1 MVTELAELSE
11 KVTAEIH
18 DFLADSELAQQ
29 YGLDR
34 VPAIVVRGA
43 EDYGIRFYG
52 VPAGYEF
59 ASLLE
64 AIQAVGRGAHG
75 LPDAIVA
82 KLAQIKEPVHLQVMV
97 TPTCPHCAPAVVTAH
112 RLAMASE
119 KIKADMVEVSEFPQI
134 AVRYD
139 VQGVPKTIIN
149 EENSFVGSQPVPN
162 VVEEILQALGQ
173 G

>member
-1 MVTELAELSE
+1 MAVLKEKDRQEIAKLLADLEQDVQLIMFTQEHECEWCQVTREMVTELAELSE

-82 KLAQIKEPVHLQVMV
+82 KLAQIEKPVHLQVMV
-97 TPTCPHCAPAVVTAH
+97 TPT
-112 RLAMASE
+112 
-119 KIKADMVEVSEFPQI
+119 
-134 AVRYD
+134 
-139 VQGVPKTIIN
+139 
-149 EENSFVGSQPVPN
+149 
-162 VVEEILQALGQ
+162 
-173 G
+173 

>member
-1 MVTELAELSE
+1 MAVLKEKDRQEIGKLLADLEQDVQLIMFTQEHECEWCQVTREMVTELAELSE

-75 LPDAIVA
+75 LPDEIVA
-82 KLAQIKEPVHLQVMV
+82 QLAQIEQPVHLQVMV
-97 TPTCPHCAPAVVTAH
+97 TPT
-112 RLAMASE
+112 
-119 KIKADMVEVSEFPQI
+119 
-134 AVRYD
+134 
-139 VQGVPKTIIN
+139 
-149 EENSFVGSQPVPN
+149 
-162 VVEEILQALGQ
+162 
-173 G
+173 